1 MIFKSGSDISL
12 LKLNRQKTKCNIESL
27 TMGTIKSLPD
37 YYEICAAGPPQDHQ
51 QSIC

>member
-1 MIFKSGSDISL
+1 MIFKSGSDIAL
-12 LKLNRQKTKCNIESL
+12 LKLNRQKIKCNIETL
-27 TMGTIKSLPD
+27 TIGTIKSLPD